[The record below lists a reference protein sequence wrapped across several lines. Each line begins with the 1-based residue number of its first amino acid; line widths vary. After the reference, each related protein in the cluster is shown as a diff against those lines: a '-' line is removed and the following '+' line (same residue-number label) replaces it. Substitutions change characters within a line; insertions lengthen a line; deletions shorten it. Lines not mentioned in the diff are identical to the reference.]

1 MNTPQMPNWQARAC
15 SLGHAFVHQVQRVAL
30 LLLMGLLAVW
40 AGPLHAAS
48 PTPSPVST
56 PSKPF
61 AVVWRLEGPLNASGP
76 EGQRQLTLGDTVMV
90 GERLSAGAA
99 TEAVLQTRDAGLI
112 AIRPGAEFVALQ
124 FSAQGK
130 PSDSSRL
137 ELFKGAL
144 RLITG
149 WIGKLNPRG
158 HTLTTPTATVGIR
171 GTDHEPYVLLG
182 DEEDAPGYKPG
193 TYDKVNQGGTTL
205 QAAGQSVDIAPGKV
219 GFARAAGKSRALM
232 TLLFPVLLEKVPDF
246 YVPGKFDAEMDAWSQ
261 DAPARNAEQLQARRK
276 QALQC
281 VPAEIAKRWTQEL
294 DAAIERSDAG
304 AILDKFARDIR
315 IQASVRGAGGRMT
328 DLELA
333 GPELADSIVAAV
345 GSLRDYKHRRITLQ
359 GKAAGPAGEAAC
371 GPVAVRSV
379 VIEEGRQGD
388 KPYRFESE
396 EIYQLELQDGL
407 WRATQA
413 QTRQR

>member
-1 MNTPQMPNWQARAC
+1 MGRAVMH
-15 SLGHAFVHQVQRVAL
+15 SAQRFVLWL
-30 LLLMGLLAVW
+30 LWAWLATG
-40 AGPLHAAS
+40 AGPLQAADAV
-48 PTPSPVST
+48 PA

-61 AVVWRLEGPLNASGP
+61 AVVLRLEGPLNAYGP
-76 EGQRQLTLGDTVMV
+76 EGQRMLRLGDTVMV

-112 AIRPGAEFVALQ
+112 AVRPGSEFVALQ
-124 FSAQGK
+124 FVAEGK
-130 PSDSSRL
+130 ASDSSRL
-137 ELFKGAL
+137 QLFKGAL

-149 WIGKLNPRG
+149 WIGKLNPRA

-182 DEEDAPGYKPG
+182 DEEDAARYKPG

-205 QAAGQSVDIAPGKV
+205 QAAGQAVDIEPGKV
-219 GFARAAGKSRALM
+219 GFARAPSKTRALM

-246 YVPGKFDAEMDAWSQ
+246 YVPGKFDAEMDAWAQ
-261 DAPARNAEQLQARRK
+261 TAAATNAEQLQARRK
-276 QALQC
+276 LAQEC

-294 DAAIERSDAG
+294 DQAIVQGDAA
-304 AILDKFARDIR
+304 AILDKFVRDIR
-315 IQASVRGAGGRMT
+315 VKASVRGAGGRMT
-328 DLELA
+328 ELELE
-333 GPELADSIVAAV
+333 GPELADSIVTAV
-345 GSLRDYKHRRITLQ
+345 ASLRDYKHRRVTLE
-359 GKAAGPAGEAAC
+359 GRAAAGGTNSAC

-379 VIEEGRQGD
+379 VIEEGRQAD

-396 EIYQLELQDGL
+396 ERYQLELQDGV